1 MATSYNPDKVPPPL
15 SDSSSYQD
23 WRKIVDLWGKFTTCA
38 PAKQGMAVIFS
49 LKSSDQQKVLSLPT
63 EVICADDGL
72 NSVLKRLD
80 ELYLEDETLE
90 LYSSLE
96 DFESYK
102 RSSST
107 LINDFLIEFELKY
120 GKIKTHGITYP
131 EELLGFRLLK
141 SANLSS
147 SDEKLAKATSDLKYP
162 TMKLQLKRLFS
173 EKKKLD
179 SPSIEEIN
187 YQEEQ
192 PAETLYTKSRPPYRG
207 RFIGRGNQTQ
217 GRGFPSQ
224 GRGFPSQGRGF
235 QPPSRGTPMNWRYP
249 NTPTQ
254 WRQQHPPT
262 FKAPSNIAPQSN
274 SNSKQQMNPLNPMGT
289 ISTCGICKSVM
300 HWAAQCPHNTS
311 NTYLSDMQLEQQAPQ
326 YPFDPYG
333 EGCDQEVAPTLELE
347 CEIVLFQTDFDYPTL
362 ISGLLAESFNHAVI
376 DCGAS
381 KTVCGK
387 AWLHVLL
394 ETLPDSLSKLV
405 CYGESK
411 RVFKFGDGQRVT
423 SEGTVSFPAVIGK
436 FTITIEAD
444 IVDADI
450 PLLFSKD
457 SLKKAGMAIDFL
469 YDTAF
474 FLGQCLPLS
483 VTTSGHLILPITKYA
498 LLLNQKD
505 KPINM
510 ILSADSS
517 SMSKEGI
524 AKKLHRQ
531 FAHAPPEGIVKLLKS
546 AKAPWNQDKDL
557 FDLMTCGTCNRY
569 CTAPPKSVVG

>member
-107 LINDFLIEFELKY
+107 LINDLKY

-179 SPSIEEIN
+179 SPAIEEIN

-192 PAETLYTKSRPPYRG
+192 PAETLYTKSRPSYRG

-217 GRGFPSQ
+217 GRGFPYQ

-262 FKAPSNIAPQSN
+262 FKAPSNLAPQSN

-289 ISTCGICKSVM
+289 IS
-300 HWAAQCPHNTS
+300 A
-311 NTYLSDMQLEQQAPQ
+311 
-326 YPFDPYG
+326 
-333 EGCDQEVAPTLELE
+333 
-347 CEIVLFQTDFDYPTL
+347 
-362 ISGLLAESFNHAVI
+362 
-376 DCGAS
+376 
-381 KTVCGK
+381 
-387 AWLHVLL
+387 
-394 ETLPDSLSKLV
+394 
-405 CYGESK
+405 
-411 RVFKFGDGQRVT
+411 
-423 SEGTVSFPAVIGK
+423 
-436 FTITIEAD
+436 
-444 IVDADI
+444 
-450 PLLFSKD
+450 
-457 SLKKAGMAIDFL
+457 
-469 YDTAF
+469 
-474 FLGQCLPLS
+474 
-483 VTTSGHLILPITKYA
+483 
-498 LLLNQKD
+498 
-505 KPINM
+505 
-510 ILSADSS
+510 
-517 SMSKEGI
+517 
-524 AKKLHRQ
+524 
-531 FAHAPPEGIVKLLKS
+531 
-546 AKAPWNQDKDL
+546 
-557 FDLMTCGTCNRY
+557 
-569 CTAPPKSVVG
+569 